1 MCFSSFY
8 LRDRARS
15 SLLIHVYLFPTCFEI
30 HSHFRLI
37 VLFKNSLFLCLQVP
51 ASFSLPYPFGL
62 SGVRNTRYTLM
73 RYIITH
79 QTISLCAAQQKILP
93 EAGGIDG
100 EKRTQ
105 NPLQIKALQYHLRWW
120 NPIKSRKTIIRQ
132 WIQLGYIRIV
142 INLSTNKCCG

>member
-62 SGVRNTRYTLM
+62 SGVRNTRYTPM

-79 QTISLCAAQQKILP
+79 QTIIVCVLHNRRSSRRREGSMQRNVRKIRYKLKHYNTIFG
-93 EAGGIDG
+93 GGILSNQG
-100 EKRTQ
+100 KR
-105 NPLQIKALQYHLRWW
+105 
-120 NPIKSRKTIIRQ
+120 
-132 WIQLGYIRIV
+132 
-142 INLSTNKCCG
+142 